1 MYELTDP
8 KIIKYLC
15 SKYGFTFSKS
25 MGQNFITDPEVPA
38 VMSQEATEK
47 SGGVI
52 EIGPGFG
59 VLTAA
64 LAINAKKVIS
74 IELDR
79 RLEKVLGE
87 TLAGFDNISFIW
99 DDCLKVDLGKLM
111 KEEFNG
117 LDVSVAANLPY
128 YITTPIIMSLLE
140 SRLPFK
146 KIVVMIQ
153 KEVAERLCAK
163 PGSKDYGAITVTT
176 QYFSKPQIIKHVP
189 AGAFIP
195 APKVDSAV
203 VSMEILDTPSVSPKD
218 EKMFFKVI
226 KAAFSQRRKTLVNAL
241 SSSGFF
247 GSKED
252 VAKAVETLN
261 LSPTV
266 RGEALSIEDFCKL
279 SDYFTKFIPYL
290 KE

>member
-1 MYELTDP
+1 MYNLTDP

-15 SKYGFTFSKS
+15 SKYGFTFAKS
-25 MGQNFITDPEVPA
+25 MGQNFITDESVPIAMADA
-38 VMSQEATEK
+38 VSENAQ
-47 SGGVI
+47 GVI

-64 LAINAKKVIS
+64 LAQNAEKVIS
-74 IELDR
+74 IELDK
-79 RLEKVLGE
+79 RLQKVLEE
-87 TLAGFDNISFIW
+87 TLAGFSNISFIW
-99 DDCLKVDLGKLM
+99 EDCLKVNL
-111 KEEFNG
+111 KELLETEFSG
-117 LDVSVAANLPY
+117 MDVSVAANLPY
-128 YITTPIIMSLLE
+128 YITTPIIMNLLE

-163 PGSKDYGAITVTT
+163 PGSKDFGAITVTT
-176 QYFSKPQIIKHVP
+176 QYFSKPEIIKKVP

-203 VSMEILDTPSVSPKD
+203 VSMEILETPSVNPKD
-218 EKMFFKVI
+218 EKIFFKLI

-241 SSSGFF
+241 SSSGAF

-252 VAKAVETLN
+252 ITRAVESVG
-261 LSPTV
+261 LSLTV
-266 RGEALSIEDFCKL
+266 RGEALSIEEFCRL
-279 SDYFTKFIPYL
+279 SDYFS
-290 KE
+290 

>member
-1 MYELTDP
+1 MYNLTDP

-15 SKYGFTFSKS
+15 SKYGFTFAKS
-25 MGQNFITDPEVPA
+25 MGQNFITDESVPLAMADA
-38 VMSQEATEK
+38 VSENSQ
-47 SGGVI
+47 GVI

-64 LAINAKKVIS
+64 LAQNMDKVIS
-74 IELDR
+74 IELDK
-79 RLEKVLGE
+79 RLEKVLEE
-87 TLAGFDNISFIW
+87 TLAGFTNISFIW
-99 DDCLKVDLGKLM
+99 EDCLKVNLKELM
-111 KEEFNG
+111 ETEFHG
-117 LDVSVAANLPY
+117 MDVSVAANLPY
-128 YITTPIIMSLLE
+128 YITTPIIMNLLE

-176 QYFSKPQIIKHVP
+176 QYFSKPEIIKHVP

-203 VSMEILDTPSVSPKD
+203 VSMEILDTPSVTPKD
-218 EKMFFKVI
+218 EKIFFKLI

-241 SSSGFF
+241 SSSGAF

-252 VAKAVETLN
+252 IATAVESVG
-261 LSPTV
+261 LSSTV
-266 RGEALSIEDFCKL
+266 RGEALSIEKFCEL
-279 SDYFTKFIPYL
+279 SDYFTK
-290 KE
+290 

>member
-1 MYELTDP
+1 MYNLTDP

-15 SKYGFTFSKS
+15 NKYGFTFSKS
-25 MGQNFITDPEVPA
+25 MGQNFITDESVPMA
-38 VMSQEATEK
+38 MTQEISENAQ
-47 SGGVI
+47 GVI

-64 LAINAKKVIS
+64 LATTAQKVVS
-74 IELDR
+74 IELDK
-79 RLEKVLGE
+79 RLEKVLAE
-87 TLAGFDNISFIW
+87 TLAGFSNVSFIW
-99 DDCLKVDLGKLM
+99 EDCLKVNLKELM
-111 KEEFNG
+111 ENEFSG
-117 LDVSVAANLPY
+117 MDVSVAANLPY
-128 YITTPIIMSLLE
+128 YITTPIIMNLLE

-153 KEVAERLCAK
+153 KEVAQRLCAK
-163 PGSKDYGAITVTT
+163 PGGKEYGAISIAT
-176 QYFSKPQIIKHVP
+176 QYFSNPRIIKHVP

-203 VSMEILDTPSVSPKD
+203 VSMEILPSPSVSPKD
-218 EKMFFKVI
+218 EKLFFKLI

-241 SSSGFF
+241 SASGAF

-252 VAKAVETLN
+252 VTEAVLSLG

-266 RGEALSIEDFCKL
+266 RGEALSIEQFKFL
-279 SDYFTKFIPYL
+279 SDYYTK
-290 KE
+290 

>member
-1 MYELTDP
+1 MYNLTDP

-15 SKYGFTFSKS
+15 SKYGFTFAKS
-25 MGQNFITDPEVPA
+25 MGQNFITDESVPMAMADA
-38 VMSQEATEK
+38 VSENSQ
-47 SGGVI
+47 GVI

-64 LAINAKKVIS
+64 LAQTTQKVVS
-74 IELDR
+74 IELDK
-79 RLEKVLGE
+79 RLEKVLEE
-87 TLAGFDNISFIW
+87 TLAGFSNISFIW
-99 DDCLKVDLGKLM
+99 EDCLKVNLKELM
-111 KEEFNG
+111 ETEFSG
-117 LDVSVAANLPY
+117 MDVSVAANLPY
-128 YITTPIIMSLLE
+128 YITTPIIMNLLE

-153 KEVAERLCAK
+153 KEVAQRLCAK

-176 QYFSKPQIIKHVP
+176 QYFSKPKIIKNVP
-189 AGAFIP
+189 STAFIP

-203 VSMEILDTPSVSPKD
+203 VSMEILDTPSVIPKD
-218 EKMFFKVI
+218 EKLFFKLI

-241 SSSGFF
+241 SSSGVF

-252 VAKAVETLN
+252 VSRAVESIG

-266 RGEALSIEDFCKL
+266 RGEALSIQQFCEL
-279 SDYFTKFIPYL
+279 SDYFLAAT
-290 KE
+290 

>member
-15 SKYGFTFSKS
+15 SKYGFTFAKS
-25 MGQNFITDPEVPA
+25 MGQNFITDASVPM
-38 VMSQEATEK
+38 VMAQEATEK
-47 SGGVI
+47 AEGVI

-64 LAINAKKVIS
+64 LAQNAEKVIS
-74 IELDR
+74 IELDK
-79 RLEKVLGE
+79 RLKNVLEE
-87 TLAGFDNISFIW
+87 TLAGFSNISFIW
-99 DDCLKVDLGKLM
+99 EDCLKVNLGELI
-111 KEEFNG
+111 ENEFSGMN
-117 LDVSVAANLPY
+117 LSVAANLPY
-128 YITTPIIMSLLE
+128 YITTPIIMNLLE

-176 QYFSKPQIIKHVP
+176 QYYSKPQIIKNVP

-203 VSMEILDTPSVSPKD
+203 VSMEILDTPSVNPKD
-218 EKMFFKVI
+218 EKLFFRLI

-241 SSSGFF
+241 AGSGAF
-247 GSKED
+247 GAKEEIIN
-252 VAKAVETLN
+252 AVEKLG

-266 RGEALSIEDFCKL
+266 RGEALSVEEFCNL
-279 SDYFTKFIPYL
+279 SNCFAK
-290 KE
+290 